1 MELWTKVSSGKAI
14 ERDAQFTESTPIR
27 QVAFKHFTIVCDWSR
42 CVLEKFTQLAKHV
55 RVGLDPDWR
64 RVIGDEAAGSPLGCV
79 R

>member
-1 MELWTKVSSGKAI
+1 MSSGKAV

-27 QVAFKHFTIVCDWSR
+27 QVAFNHFTIVCDWSR

-55 RVGLDPDWR
+55 RVGLEPGGR
-64 RVIGDEAAGSPLGCV
+64 CVTGDEVAGSPLGCV